1 MKKKNTFQQEE
12 NIPFGLSSFEQV
24 MFGPVCFLGFI
35 KLEKKTGGL
44 SEIRRSLVLRVL
56 SRT

>member
-44 SEIRRSLVLRVL
+44 SEIRRSLV
-56 SRT
+56 